1 MNKMENTKNYLNEPI
16 GEWKIG
22 DEEHFISFA
31 LKTKPSWFHR
41 LSARFF
47 FGLRWVD
54 FVSTRPS
61 KGIKVGGTS
70 QGKPNSRFKS

>member
-1 MNKMENTKNYLNEPI
+1 MNQSVNGKSEMKNTLFPLHLKRSLV
-16 GEWKIG
+16 G
-22 DEEHFISFA
+22 FIVLA
-31 LKTKPSWFHR
+31 
-41 LSARFF
+41 ARFF

-54 FVSTRPS
+54 FVSTKPS

>member
-70 QGKPNSRFKS
+70 QGTPNRRFKS

>member
-31 LKTKPSWFHR
+31 LKEKPSWFHR